1 VAEVHSNASFIR
13 RVYEAFESGDLEFVN
28 QAFADDCVWHFPGKS
43 PLAGDY
49 AGRAAIM
56 RDFLIRLPAV
66 TGGTF
71 RATTSDVLANDRYA
85 VALQHATAE
94 RNGKRLDTTACQL
107 FRIVDGRIV
116 EVRGHYADQYALD
129 EFFS

>member
-1 VAEVHSNASFIR
+1 MHPNATFIR
-13 RVYEAFESGDLEFVN
+13 RLYEAFEQGDLEFVT
-28 QAFADDCVWHFPGKS
+28 QAFADDCVWHFPGRS

-49 AGRAAIM
+49 VGRQAIM
-56 RDFLIRLPAV
+56 RDFLMRLPAL

-71 RATTSDVLANDRYA
+71 RATTTDVLANDDYA
-85 VALQHATAE
+85 VALQRATAE

-107 FRIVDGRIV
+107 FRIEDGRIV